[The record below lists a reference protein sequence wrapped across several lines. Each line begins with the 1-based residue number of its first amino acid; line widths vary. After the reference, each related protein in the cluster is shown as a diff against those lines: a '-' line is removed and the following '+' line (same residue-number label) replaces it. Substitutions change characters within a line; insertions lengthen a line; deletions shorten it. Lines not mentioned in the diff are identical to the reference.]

1 MTRAKQAL
9 VAAAFTAALTAAA
22 ASPALADSH
31 ATFKPQDGHVSS
43 YILSDGHA
51 SVIEAHGQLGDS
63 VATPQDGHA
72 S

>member
-1 MTRAKQAL
+1 MTRAQQAL
-9 VAAAFTAALTAAA
+9 VAAAFTAVVTAIA

-31 ATFKPQDGHVSS
+31 IATKPQDGHVSS

-51 SVIEAHGQLGDS
+51 STIEAFGPLS
-63 VATPQDGHA
+63 ESAATPQDGHA